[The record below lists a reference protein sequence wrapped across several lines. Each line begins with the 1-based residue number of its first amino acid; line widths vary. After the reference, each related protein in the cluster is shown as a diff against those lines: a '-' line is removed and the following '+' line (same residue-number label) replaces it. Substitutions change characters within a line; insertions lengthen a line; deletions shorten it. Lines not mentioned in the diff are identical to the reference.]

1 MFPRTGGVPMVNHR
15 STGRWRIHVPLA
27 MGLSFVN
34 KSGTINLEFYQMPP
48 RSMWFCLS
56 GARLLLGCIDP
67 CAREVEVL
75 MRSVVFTAA
84 CSVMLAGSASAA
96 DLSRPSY
103 FSPTV
108 PLASYGWTG
117 PYFGGNLGYEWGTTS
132 SNPTRPSGFA
142 GGLQGGYNWQTSQF
156 VFGGEADLQLSGA
169 DDTVTPW
176 KFSNPWFGTLRAR
189 GGVAVNNFL
198 IYGTAGFA
206 FGELEGQT
214 VGLQSESHMNVGL
227 TAGAG

>member
-1 MFPRTGGVPMVNHR
+1 
-15 STGRWRIHVPLA
+15 
-27 MGLSFVN
+27 
-34 KSGTINLEFYQMPP
+34 
-48 RSMWFCLS
+48 
-56 GARLLLGCIDP
+56 
-67 CAREVEVL
+67 

-84 CSVMLAGSASAA
+84 CAVMLAGPASAA

-103 FSPTV
+103 YSPAV
-108 PLASYGWTG
+108 PFTSYGWTG

-132 SNPTRPSGFA
+132 SNPTRPSGFE

-169 DDTVTPW
+169 NDTITPW
-176 KFSNPWFGTLRAR
+176 KFSNPWFGTLRGRA
-189 GGVAVNNFL
+189 GVAVNKFL

-214 VGLQSESHMNVGL
+214 VGLQSESHVNVGL
-227 TAGAG
+227 TAGAGIEMGLSQNWSARLEYLYLNLGSSNFALTGTNNGFSASVIRTGLNYHF